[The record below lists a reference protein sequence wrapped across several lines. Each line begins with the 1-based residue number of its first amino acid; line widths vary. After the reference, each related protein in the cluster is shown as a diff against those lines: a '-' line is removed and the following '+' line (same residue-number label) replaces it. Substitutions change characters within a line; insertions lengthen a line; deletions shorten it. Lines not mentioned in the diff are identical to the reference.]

1 MGRGRKDRTKGA
13 FPRYGKGRAGIALAL
28 GRAGSRWCWGTFPT
42 GLEQSSAE
50 DSWPKA
56 GSGALRSSPLL
67 PAHGPSQNEGPAG
80 CGVAAGWGS
89 GRMGLAQGA
98 ENTAMGRH
106 SHGNMDQLCFAL
118 FPMSLCEPAPGT
130 SRRDQ
135 SGSPRPAPLCP
146 SWAVSVPTRDGGIR
160 GKLWGFWLKI
170 LRITPSM
177 AHEER
182 GIFSRRSGLAA
193 FPPQGQRGSSCSC
206 SWAELGHRLAKSTDR
221 PVLRGR
227 TLFL

>member
-118 FPMSLCEPAPGT
+118 LPMSPCEPWEHPGGTRVAPPAQPHSAPHGLSLCPPEMEESEANCGDFGPKFSASHLLWLT
-130 SRRDQ
+130 RT
-135 SGSPRPAPLCP
+135 GGFSPGDLGWQHFPPRGREAPPAP
-146 SWAVSVPTRDGGIR
+146 A
-160 GKLWGFWLKI
+160 
-170 LRITPSM
+170 
-177 AHEER
+177 A
-182 GIFSRRSGLAA
+182 GL
-193 FPPQGQRGSSCSC
+193 S
-206 SWAELGHRLAKSTDR
+206 
-221 PVLRGR
+221 
-227 TLFL
+227 